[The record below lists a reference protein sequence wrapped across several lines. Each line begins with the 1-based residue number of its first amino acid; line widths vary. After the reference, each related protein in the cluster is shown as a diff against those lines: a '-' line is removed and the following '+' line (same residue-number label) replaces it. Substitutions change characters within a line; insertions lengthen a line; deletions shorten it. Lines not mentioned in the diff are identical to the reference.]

1 MASHGKSIG
10 SAETEMVETGEAAST
25 LRLETFRDAVFAIA
39 ITLLAL
45 DLALP
50 ASSDDLGGRSL
61 LMARA
66 RLGRAAS
73 PLAFVSW

>member
-1 MASHGKSIG
+1 MARWRATEKSIG

-50 ASSDDLGGRSL
+50 ASSDDLEVARS
-61 LMARA
+61 
-66 RLGRAAS
+66 
-73 PLAFVSW
+73 